1 MAKARGYPDRRG
13 MGAQSDF
20 ISETFVPS
28 EQHQREQV
36 HRAKVLMSRGMSLTY
51 AAKMLSVD
59 AEWLSRKMTNSE
71 HSRLGGAGG
80 SEQKG

>member
-1 MAKARGYPDRRG
+1 MVYPDRRG

-36 HRAKVLMSRGMSLTY
+36 HRAKVLVSRGMSLTD

-59 AEWLSRKMTNSE
+59 AEWLYRELCETK
-71 HSRLGGAGG
+71 
-80 SEQKG
+80 